1 MWQHT
6 IAQLLQLTLV
16 HSARRKFSVMN
27 FRGVPLMSQMMMR
40 MMVMIGIQDNS
51 STTRETSVRVASGF
65 DAQAPVIL

>member
-27 FRGVPLMSQMMMR
+27 FRGVPLMSQMMM
-40 MMVMIGIQDNS
+40 MVMIGIQDNS